1 MHHASVSAVPSSP
14 RVLWHPAGAR
24 LKRTPCFGSTAFRN
38 WGGQLRYQHNS
49 SRDHTNECHTIPA
62 FTMPDQLV
70 SHRVRKAIS
79 CSSSNGV
86 TDGSDGSLTM
96 ADACN
101 LDGWRGD
108 VLRGGTVKFSDSS
121 SVLMR
126 KRAVM
131 HWASGAPSRVLI
143 VKKPGNPDA
152 SLKLKEIA
160 AWLRARGIHV
170 VVERPVAYAEF
181 PNLDAY
187 DAKIHPVDFC
197 ITLGGDGTVLHLASL
212 FEHDDPLP
220 PVISFAMGSLGFLT
234 PFDVTEFAHYLD
246 RVISANNP
254 QSPLYV
260 TLRTRRRCELKYGGE
275 RLAMHNVLNEV
286 VVDRG
291 ACPGAVLLTLFTDG
305 NFVTNIEADGL
316 IISTPS
322 GSTAYSMSAGG
333 PMVTPS
339 VPCSIL
345 TPIAPLSLSFRP
357 LVIPESSDIL
367 IHLPEYARSNAR
379 ISFDGKKALRMRK
392 GSFLKV
398 TPSLCPLPLI
408 NMSNLDTDWYEG
420 ITGKLKW
427 NQTLR
432 EPPKLPSSARSTRS
446 GDETD
451 DDGRSFVSQSLQRE
465 SDEYNSQLE
474 RLSKM

>member
-1 MHHASVSAVPSSP
+1 
-14 RVLWHPAGAR
+14 
-24 LKRTPCFGSTAFRN
+24 
-38 WGGQLRYQHNS
+38 
-49 SRDHTNECHTIPA
+49 
-62 FTMPDQLV
+62 
-70 SHRVRKAIS
+70 
-79 CSSSNGV
+79 
-86 TDGSDGSLTM
+86 
-96 ADACN
+96 
-101 LDGWRGD
+101 
-108 VLRGGTVKFSDSS
+108 
-121 SVLMR
+121 
-126 KRAVM
+126 M
-131 HWASGAPSRVLI
+131 HWAPGAPSRVLI

-152 SLKLKEIA
+152 SQKMREIA
-160 AWLRARGIHV
+160 AWLHARGIHV
-170 VVERPVAYAEF
+170 VVERPVAHAEF
-181 PNLDAY
+181 PKLDAY
-187 DAKIHPVDFC
+187 DAKIHPIDFC

-234 PFDVTEFAHYLD
+234 PFDATEYARCLN

-254 QSPLYV
+254 ESPLYV
-260 TLRTRRRCELKYGGE
+260 TLRTRRRCELRHGGE

-286 VVDRG
+286 VVVRG
-291 ACPGAVLLTLFTDG
+291 ACASV
-305 NFVTNIEADGL
+305 ADGL

-392 GSFLKV
+392 V

-432 EPPKLPSSARSTRS
+432 EPPKLPSTARSTRS

-451 DDGRSFVSQSLQRE
+451 DEGKSFVSQDLQRE